1 MHVCIVSP
9 HYITKGV
16 SVMTKVMKAD
26 FDKMKKLIEDKDK
39 ISEEEYNQRFWDAWY
54 ETDKETEE

>member
-1 MHVCIVSP
+1 
-9 HYITKGV
+9 
-16 SVMTKVMKAD
+16 MTKVMKAD